1 MTALAN
7 TIIQQDLTNWGTLSS
22 IVGLLSAGGTK
33 NVMPSTNGIDVF
45 MGALNT
51 IGTKK
56 LAITIDPLIDH
67 SVINPSESIYING

>member
-1 MTALAN
+1 MAALAN

-33 NVMPSTNGIDVF
+33 NAMPSTNGIDVF
-45 MGALNT
+45 MGALST